1 MKIDLN
7 YNDIDFKEKIIN
19 LPKEVK
25 EVNIYGDNIDIH
37 LFCDILEDVKENVII
52 NSKYYDEIK
61 REFKK
66 RKTFQGF
73 NRSIL
78 NMVKKIC
85 NENITKN
92 DYVVDM
98 TIGNGNDTLF
108 LANLSKKVF
117 GFDIQDTAIKNT
129 KELLIKNNVLNY
141 DLFNTSHDKI
151 NDVLKEYKNNIK
163 LILFNLG
170 YLPCGNKNITTNH
183 KTTLDAVK
191 NSFSMLSND
200 GLILIVF
207 YPHPEGK
214 LEAEYVIKYLNE
226 NNKSFKIYKNTSNED
241 APYLVVINSYDKL
254 YM

>member
-25 EVNIYGDNIDIH
+25 EVNIYGDNIDTH
-37 LFCDILEDVKENVII
+37 LFCDILEDVKENIII
-52 NSKYYDEIK
+52 NSKYYNEIK

-85 NENITKN
+85 NENINKN
-92 DYVVDM
+92 DIVVDM
-98 TIGNGNDTLF
+98 TIGNGHDTLF
-108 LANLSKKVF
+108 LAGISKKVF
-117 GFDIQDTAIKNT
+117 GFDIQSIAVDNTIK
-129 KELLIKNNVLNY
+129 LLDKNNVYNY
-141 DLFNTSHDKI
+141 ELFYVSHDKI
-151 NDVLKEYKNNIK
+151 NEVLWEYKHNIK

-170 YLPCGNKNITTNH
+170 YLPCGDKSITTNH
-183 KTTLDAVK
+183 ESTLKAVI
-191 NSFSMLSND
+191 NSLDMLNNN

-214 LEAEYVIKYLNE
+214 LEAQVVLDYLKQ
-226 NNKSFKIYKNTSNED
+226 NNIGYKIYKNTPNED
-241 APYLVVINSYDKL
+241 APYLVVINR
-254 YM
+254 

>member
-25 EVNIYGDNIDIH
+25 EVNIYGDNIDTH

-85 NENITKN
+85 SENITKN

-98 TIGNGNDTLF
+98 TVGNGNDTLF
-108 LANLSKKVF
+108 LANISKKVF
-117 GFDIQDTAIKNT
+117 GFDIQDVAIENT
-129 KELLIKNNVLNY
+129 KKLLRENNVYNY
-141 DLFNTSHDKI
+141 ELFNISHEKI
-151 NDVLKEYKNNIK
+151 NDVLKEYEKNIK

-170 YLPCGNKNITTNH
+170 YLPCGDKSITTNH
-183 KTTLDAVK
+183 KTTLNAVK
-191 NSFSMLSND
+191 NSFSMLSSN

-214 LEAEYVIKYLNE
+214 TEAQVVLEYLNK
-226 NNKSFKIYKNTSNED
+226 NKLEYTTYKNTPNMD
-241 APYLVVINSYDKL
+241 APYLIVINNY
-254 YM
+254 

>member
-1 MKIDLN
+1 MILDLDF
-7 YNDIDFKEKIIN
+7 NDKDFEEKIIN
-19 LPKEVK
+19 LPKGVK
-25 EVNIYGDNIDIH
+25 IVNIYGNNINISA
-37 LFCDILEDVKENVII
+37 LCNILENVKDNV
-52 NSKYYDEIK
+52 DIK
-61 REFKK
+61 CNYKEKIDNEFLK
-66 RKTFQGF
+66 RGTYQGF

-129 KELLIKNNVLNY
+129 KELLVKNNVLNY

-241 APYLVVINSYDKL
+241 APYLVVINK
-254 YM
+254 

>member
-19 LPKEVK
+19 LPKGVK
-25 EVNIYGDNIDIH
+25 EVNIYGDNIDTH
-37 LFCDILEDVKENVII
+37 LFCDILEDVKENIII

-85 NENITKN
+85 NENINKN
-92 DYVVDM
+92 DIVVDM
-98 TIGNGNDTLF
+98 TVGNGHDTLF
-108 LANLSKKVF
+108 LAGISKKVF
-117 GFDIQDTAIKNT
+117 GFDIQSIAIENT
-129 KELLIKNNVLNY
+129 KKLLNDNNVYNY
-141 DLFNTSHDKI
+141 ELFNVSHDKVSK
-151 NDVLKEYKNNIK
+151 VLNEYKHNIK

-170 YLPCGNKNITTNH
+170 YLPCGDKSITTNH
-183 KTTLDAVK
+183 ESTLKAVI
-191 NSFSMLSND
+191 NGLDMLDNN
-200 GLILIVF
+200 GLVLIVF

-214 LEAEYVIKYLNE
+214 LEAQVVLDYLKQ
-226 NNKSFKIYKNTSNED
+226 NNINYKIYKNTPNND
-241 APYLVVINSYDKL
+241 APYLVVINK
-254 YM
+254 

>member
-1 MKIDLN
+1 MILDLD
-7 YNDIDFKEKIIN
+7 YNDKDFREKIIN
-19 LPKEVK
+19 LPKCVK
-25 EVNIYGDNIDIH
+25 TVNIYGDNISISA
-37 LFCDILEDVKENVII
+37 LCDVLENVKGNVEIRCNNKEKI
-52 NSKYYDEIK
+52 NNEFLK
-61 REFKK
+61 RG
-66 RKTFQGF
+66 TYQGF

-85 NENITKN
+85 KENITNN

-108 LANLSKKVF
+108 LANISKKVF
-117 GFDIQDTAIKNT
+117 GLAIQDIAIKNT
-129 KELLIKNNVLNY
+129 QELLKENNVINY
-141 DLFNTSHDKI
+141 ELFNISHDKI
-151 NDVLKEYKNNIK
+151 NIILNKYKNRIK

-191 NSFSMLSND
+191 NSFNMLSND

-214 LEAEYVIKYLNE
+214 LEAEYVLKYLDK
-226 NNKSFKIYKNTSNED
+226 NNMNYKIYRNTSNED
-241 APYLVVINSYDKL
+241 APYLVVISK
-254 YM
+254 